1 MCIIANIPKGVGI
14 INQSTLEIMTNNN
27 SHGFGVSYI
36 DNDEIKV
43 YKSMD
48 NKKFVKRCMEIQQEH
63 SKTSDILIH
72 CRIATS
78 GKTDINNV
86 HPFHVNNETV
96 FAHNG
101 MLDCVEPTD
110 KMSDTRMFNKV
121 LLKNLQPNFLQVK
134 RIREFIGEIIGSDK
148 MVFQTVNPILDK
160 NTYIINED
168 HGTTEN
174 GIWFSNNSY
183 KANKIISNYNY
194 MHDNNSCSI
203 YNESYMLGSEDY
215 LEYVE
220 EFGSISDYIT
230 MYSPEESPFDELD
243 DIIEKANSVV
253 GQIVI
258 HTYDNDHANLF
269 TKNKEY
275 KVEKFINNDLLALIE
290 NLIEPFNTRFD
301 VDNASTE
308 DLQKVMFDCFGF
320 GLPIIITKVKAKV

>member
-1 MCIIANIPKGVGI
+1 MCIIANIPKGVGM

-86 HPFHVNNETV
+86 HPFHVDNDTV

-101 MLDCVEPTD
+101 VLDCVEPTD

-160 NTYIINED
+160 NTYIINENN
-168 HGTTEN
+168 GTTEN
-174 GIWFSNNSY
+174 GIWFSNASY
-183 KANKIISNYNY
+183 KANKIVSNYMY
-194 MHDNNSCSI
+194 DNNSCTV

-220 EFGSISDYIT
+220 EFGSIADYIT

-243 DIIEKANSVV
+243 DIIEKANKIV

-269 TKNKEY
+269 AKNKEY
-275 KVEKFINNDLLALIE
+275 KVDKFINNDLLALIE
-290 NLIEPFNTRFD
+290 NLIDPFNTRFD
-301 VDNASTE
+301 VENASTS
-308 DLQKVMFDCFGF
+308 DLEKVMWDCFGF
-320 GLPIIITKVKAKV
+320 GLPIKITKVKAKV

>member
-1 MCIIANIPKGVGI
+1 MCIIANIPKGVGM

-86 HPFHVNNETV
+86 HPFHVDNDTV

-101 MLDCVEPTD
+101 VLDCVEPTD

-160 NTYIINED
+160 NTYIINENN
-168 HGTTEN
+168 GTTEN
-174 GIWFSNNSY
+174 GIWFSNASY
-183 KANKIISNYNY
+183 KANKIVSNYMY
-194 MHDNNSCSI
+194 DNNSCSV

-220 EFGSISDYIT
+220 EFGSIADYIS

-243 DIIEKANSVV
+243 DIIEKANKVV

-269 TKNKEY
+269 AKSKEY
-275 KVEKFINNDLLALIE
+275 TVDKFINNDLLALIE
-290 NLIEPFNTRFD
+290 NLIDPFNTRFD
-301 VDNASTE
+301 VENASTS
-308 DLQKVMFDCFGF
+308 DLEKVMWDCFGF
-320 GLPIIITKVKAKV
+320 GLPIKITKVKAKV